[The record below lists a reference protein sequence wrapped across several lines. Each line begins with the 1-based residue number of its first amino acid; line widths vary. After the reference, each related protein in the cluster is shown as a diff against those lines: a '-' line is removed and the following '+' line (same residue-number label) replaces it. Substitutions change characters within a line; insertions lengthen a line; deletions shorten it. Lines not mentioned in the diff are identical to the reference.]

1 MPVRVRFENL
11 RPLYDYWGNEIR
23 RHFQLETL
31 AASTDALI
39 RQQDPFILPSVRRVM
54 GAAPITHLRF
64 SLVQE
69 SYHQLVFKLTATNA
83 NKTEGAFAFIVAK
96 KEGETSA
103 ITEISHKNL
112 RIAHGRAPEDVV
124 QPFEGGRIMLLAS
137 RRARQRP
144 RFIYAY
150 VTQWSEGFRELGVDR
165 SLRFFVNVV
174 PHQLFSDKQTEQLK
188 GRLVAL
194 LTKLYDPVKRECMEV
209 PQIASG
215 DVLVGRVGKPG
226 PVPRIMLFSC
236 RRLVR
241 NVAPARF
248 LHNLAAAEWEWGS
261 GVVRLLPSDPEITW
275 AALTQVIG
283 VDAARQWAE
292 SYRRAVVS
300 GRYPERSTLPLSFL
314 ERVSPR

>member
-39 RQQDPFILPSVRRVM
+39 RQQDPFILPSVRRAM
-54 GAAPITHLRF
+54 GASPITHLRF

-112 RIAHGRAPEDVV
+112 RVAHGRAPEDVV
-124 QPFEGGRIMLLAS
+124 QPLEGGRIMLLAS

-150 VTQWSEGFRELGVDR
+150 VAQWSEGFRELGVDR
-165 SLRFFVNVV
+165 SLHFFVNVV
-174 PHQLFSDKQTEQLK
+174 PHLLFSDKQTDRLK

-194 LTKLYDPVKRECMEV
+194 LTKLYDPVKRECIEV

-215 DVLVGRVGKPG
+215 DVLVGRPGKSG
-226 PVPRIMLFSC
+226 DVPRVKLFTC

-261 GVVRLLPSDPEITW
+261 GTVRLLPSDPEITW

-283 VDAARQWAE
+283 VDAARQWAI
-292 SYRRAVVS
+292 SYREAVVS
-300 GRYPERSTLPLSFL
+300 GRYPERPTLPVSFL
-314 ERVSPR
+314 ERVGRP